1 MPTEDKDAS
10 SLARTAINALS
21 AHIAVLDHRGV
32 ILETNRAWKAYAGE
46 NDLAPESPG
55 EINYLEVCDRSAAS
69 GDADAARVAEG
80 IRAVLADRL
89 AEFRLDYPCH
99 SPRGRQWFYLRV
111 LKIPGAEPARL
122 VVSHEDITD
131 LKLAEE
137 KLLLR
142 EQALEAQRRELEEA
156 NIALRVVARQNEKD
170 RAELEER
177 ILSNVAS
184 LVLPHLEKLRNARL
198 RPREKTSLEMA
209 EAHLRDILS
218 PLIQKLAAAHI
229 FLTPQEMEVAALVRE
244 GKTSKEIADHL
255 GVSDATVHFHRK
267 NLRRKLGL
275 KSRAANLRT
284 YLLSLA

>member
-1 MPTEDKDAS
+1 MPTEKRQTA
-10 SLARTAINALS
+10 SLARTALNALS
-21 AHIAVLDHRGV
+21 AHIAVLDHQGC
-32 ILETNRAWKAYAGE
+32 IIETNRAWQAYAGE
-46 NDLAPESPG
+46 NDMVQKPPG
-55 EINYLEVCDRSAAS
+55 TANYLEVCDRSAAA
-69 GDADAARVAEG
+69 GDEIAARVAQG
-80 IRAVLADRL
+80 IRDVLAGRK

-99 SPRGRQWFYLRV
+99 SPRGRQWFYMRV
-111 LKIPGAEPARL
+111 LKIPDAEPARL

-137 KLLLR
+137 KLLHR
-142 EQALEAQRRELEEA
+142 ERTLEAQRRELEEA

-184 LVLPHLEKLRNARL
+184 MVLPHLEKLRNARL

-267 NLRRKLGL
+267 NLRKKLGI
-275 KSRAANLRT
+275 KSREVNLRT